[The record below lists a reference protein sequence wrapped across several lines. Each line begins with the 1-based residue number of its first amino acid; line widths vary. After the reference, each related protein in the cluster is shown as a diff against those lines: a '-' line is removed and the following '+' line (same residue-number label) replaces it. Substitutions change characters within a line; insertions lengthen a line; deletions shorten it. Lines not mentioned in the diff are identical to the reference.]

1 MTRKINFLILCLLA
15 SLSVCGQENKREWYL
30 NASINAYVPGGNSD
44 KSIFPVLGYN
54 RNTSPKLL
62 LGGVGTGASLW
73 SPVSRDLSLKVYTN
87 ISKHT
92 YWDEPLM
99 IKDAGGASNGIY
111 NGWSSDYVLG
121 VGATIHYNLA
131 GRLSVGAGAGTHVL
145 IASLSGLPEIYGYG
159 VEIEK
164 SIVLNHYY
172 KRILPVVPLEVSYK
186 LRNALINLRYDLS
199 PLNRLK
205 GQLGKSKSE
214 RYGILALEVG
224 FRLR

>member
-1 MTRKINFLILCLLA
+1 M
-15 SLSVCGQENKREWYL
+15 
-30 NASINAYVPGGNSD
+30 
-44 KSIFPVLGYN
+44 
-54 RNTSPKLL
+54 
-62 LGGVGTGASLW
+62 
-73 SPVSRDLSLKVYTN
+73 
-87 ISKHT
+87 
-92 YWDEPLM
+92 
-99 IKDAGGASNGIY
+99 
-111 NGWSSDYVLG
+111 
-121 VGATIHYNLA
+121 
-131 GRLSVGAGAGTHVL
+131 L